1 MTHVWY
7 IYIYVNM
14 HPHYTHHIRFTLDI
28 NNSVIIIISMIWYT
42 YLVGGFNPSEKYQF
56 VSWDWSSQY
65 MEKITKMLQA
75 TKQIWYGDGSK
86 PWYLVNPKIAGKWM
100 FIPLKCIYRYWPI
113 PIYLSNLISVSKHG
127 EWEPPVDTHLAS
139 WAASV
144 ASEDEL
150 PGIAGIDQWANG
162 FILHIIIM
170 NKPNN
175 I

>member
-1 MTHVWY
+1 MSLSLSQWY
-7 IYIYVNM
+7 
-14 HPHYTHHIRFTLDI
+14 DI
-28 NNSVIIIISMIWYT
+28 LIWLVVSTPLKNISSSVGIGLPNIW
-42 YLVGGFNPSEKYQF
+42 K
-56 VSWDWSSQY
+56 
-65 MEKITKMLQA
+65 KITKMLQA